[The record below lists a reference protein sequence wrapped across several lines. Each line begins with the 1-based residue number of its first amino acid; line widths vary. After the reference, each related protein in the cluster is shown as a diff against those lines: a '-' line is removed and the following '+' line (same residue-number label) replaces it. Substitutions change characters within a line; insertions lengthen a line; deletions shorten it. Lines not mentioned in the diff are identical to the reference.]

1 MGLIVS
7 HFCRILD
14 IPALGI
20 VVSKKKIFFML
31 FFSYYKPIAD
41 PRGMV
46 GRIYKGNYFPL
57 LYTKYKSPVLRDFR
71 EEDFYGFPIVSLW
84 ALMTLGAKSVWTQG
98 HDWQDLCRVP
108 LNSVT
113 Y

>member
-7 HFCRILD
+7 HFCCIVD

-20 VVSKKKIFFML
+20 VVSEKIFYGF

-46 GRIYKGNYFPL
+46 GRIYKGNYYTQNIKALDFVISERKIFMAFL
-57 LYTKYKSPVLRDFR
+57 L
-71 EEDFYGFPIVSLW
+71 
-84 ALMTLGAKSVWTQG
+84 
-98 HDWQDLCRVP
+98 
-108 LNSVT
+108 
-113 Y
+113 

>member
-7 HFCRILD
+7 HFCCIVD

-20 VVSKKKIFFML
+20 VVSEKIFLCF

-46 GRIYKGNYFPL
+46 GRIYKGNYYPL
-57 LYTKYKSPVLRDFR
+57 LYTKYKSPGLCDFR
-71 EEDFYGFPIVSLW
+71 EEDFYGFPFVSLW
-84 ALMTLGAKSVWTQG
+84 GLMTLGA
-98 HDWQDLCRVP
+98 
-108 LNSVT
+108 
-113 Y
+113 

>member
-1 MGLIVS
+1 MGPNLTLS
-7 HFCRILD
+7 HFCCILD

-20 VVSKKKIFFML
+20 VVSEKKIFFMF

-46 GRIYKGNYFPL
+46 GRIYKGNYYPL
-57 LYTKYKSPVLRDFR
+57 LYTKYKIPGLCDFR

-84 ALMTLGAKSVWTQG
+84 GLMTLGA
-98 HDWQDLCRVP
+98 
-108 LNSVT
+108 
-113 Y
+113 